1 MTNRQIVLKRRPA
14 GKPSPDDFLTHSA
27 PIPVPADGEVLRRTI
42 YLSLDPYMRGRMS
55 DARSYAA
62 PVPLGGVM
70 VGHTISEV
78 IESRDPAFK
87 PGDLVA
93 AYDGW
98 QEYACSPGQGLRGLE
113 RDLPLTTAL
122 GVLGMPGLTAYVGL
136 IDLGQPKAGETV
148 VVSAASGAVGS
159 VVGQLAK
166 IRGCRAV
173 GVAGSPEKCRYVVE
187 ELGLDACVNYKTGE
201 LVPALR
207 AACPDGIDIYFE
219 NVGGAVL
226 AAVLQLINR
235 GARIPLCGLISNY
248 NEAQPPP
255 GPNLLPLLVNRAT
268 MRGFIISDHVDR
280 TGAFLQECAP
290 LVRAGRLRHR
300 EDIVDGLD
308 AAPEA
313 LAGLFE
319 GRNFGKLIIRV
330 SREPARDR

>member
-1 MTNRQIVLKRRPA
+1 MTNRQITLKRRPV
-14 GKPSPDDFLTHSA
+14 GKPSPDDFAMQVA
-27 PIPVPADGEVLRRTI
+27 PRPSPADGEVLRRTI

-55 DARSYAA
+55 AAPSYAA

-70 VGHTISEV
+70 VGHTVGEV
-78 IESRDPAFK
+78 IDSRDPAFK
-87 PGDLVA
+87 SGDVVA

-98 QEYACSPGQGLRGLE
+98 QEYACSPGRGLRRLD
-113 RDLPLTTAL
+113 RDLPLTTAI

-136 IDLGQPKAGETV
+136 VDIGQPKAGETV

-173 GVAGSPEKCRYVVE
+173 GIAGSADKCRYVVE
-187 ELGLDACVNYKTGE
+187 ELGFDACVNYKAGD
-201 LVPALR
+201 LVAALR
-207 AACPDGIDIYFE
+207 AACPDGIDVYFD

-226 AAVLQLINR
+226 AAVLRLINR
-235 GARIPLCGLISNY
+235 GARIPLCGTISDY
-248 NEAQPPP
+248 NAAELPP
-255 GPNLLPLLVNRAT
+255 GPNLRPLLVNRA
-268 MRGFIISDHVDR
+268 MIRGFIVTDHVER
-280 TGAFLQECAP
+280 TVAFLQECAP

-313 LAGLFE
+313 LAGLLE
-319 GRNFGKLIIRV
+319 GRNFGKLIVRV
-330 SREPARDR
+330 SAEPDRQA